1 MTQETMRGQ
10 LRALGISPGDVL
22 FVHASMKAIGTP
34 LPPETVLKTLYE
46 AVCPGGTLLLPAF
59 TYETVTPKTPV
70 FDSRESEPCVG
81 LLPRTFFHMPGVVRS
96 IHPTHSVCA
105 LGADAVRLTKDHVLD
120 ETPVGPHAPLMQ
132 LPACGGKLLFIGDI
146 LHACTFMHGVE
157 ERVGTDYVLTREKIR
172 YIVDGA
178 PRMLY
183 GHDFRGWQQ
192 EYPRI
197 RNILGPDALR
207 CGSFGE
213 APCYLI
219 DAAALLD
226 AASRKLR
233 EDMHYFVSR
242 IPDPA

>member
-10 LRALGISPGDVL
+10 LRALGVSPGDVL
-22 FVHASMKAIGTP
+22 FVHASMKAIGTS
-34 LPPETVLKTLYE
+34 LPPEAVLETLYE
-46 AVCPGGTLLLPAF
+46 AVCPGGTLLPAF
-59 TYETVTPKTPV
+59 TYETVTPETPV

-81 LLPRTFFHMPGVVRS
+81 LLPRTFFRMPGVVRS

-197 RNILGPDALR
+197 RTILGPDALR
-207 CGSFGE
+207 RGSFGE

-219 DAAALLD
+219 DTAALLD

>member
-1 MTQETMRGQ
+1 M
-10 LRALGISPGDVL
+10 
-22 FVHASMKAIGTP
+22 FV
-34 LPPETVLKTLYE
+34 
-46 AVCPGGTLLLPAF
+46 
-59 TYETVTPKTPV
+59 
-70 FDSRESEPCVG
+70 SRESEPCVG
-81 LLPRTFFHMPGVVRS
+81 LLPRTFFRMPGVVRS
-96 IHPTHSVCA
+96 LHPTHSVCA